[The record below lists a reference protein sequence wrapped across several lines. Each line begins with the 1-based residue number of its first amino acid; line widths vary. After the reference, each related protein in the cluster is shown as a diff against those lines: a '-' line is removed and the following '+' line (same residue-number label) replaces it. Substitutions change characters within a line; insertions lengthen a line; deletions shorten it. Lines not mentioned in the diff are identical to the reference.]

1 MLDGPLPDYAFS
13 GEGHDRLTDR
23 RSDPDFLEAAWA
35 DQRSRVVQM
44 YGRELAVEPGGDRLR
59 AVSPAEAPEG
69 QRMLLGAVDG
79 VVYFLIV
86 VDEDMPRESENEYRD
101 LRALASHLSQAD
113 LALALHAVSLG
124 GWHQRHPR
132 CSVCGVATEIFEAG
146 ASRRCPACSAQHF
159 PRTDPAVI
167 MLVID
172 GDDRCLLGHNVA
184 RPGGWYSTLAGFV
197 EPGET
202 PEQAVRREVREETGV
217 GVGAVR
223 YVGSQPWPFPS
234 ALMLG
239 YFAQA
244 TTTDIEVDGEEITHA
259 RWFSRAELAQSVE
272 SAEVVVPTRV
282 SIAGALLTRWYGK
295 ELPVAPTSPA
305 GPGRG

>member
-23 RSDPDFLEAAWA
+23 RSDPEFLTAAWA
-35 DQRSRVVQM
+35 DHRSRVVQLH
-44 YGRELAVEPGGDRLR
+44 GRELAVAPGGNRLR
-59 AVSPAEAPEG
+59 ALPPADAPDG
-69 QRMLLGAVDG
+69 QRMLLGAIDG

-86 VDEDMPRESENEYRD
+86 LGDEVPREPGTEYRD
-101 LRALASHLSQAD
+101 LRALASELSQDD

-132 CSVCGVATEIFEAG
+132 CSVCGVPTEIVEAG
-146 ASRRCPACSAQHF
+146 ASRRCPACSAQHV

-184 RPGGWYSTLAGFV
+184 RPRGWYSTLAGFV

-217 GVGAVR
+217 AVGAVR

-259 RWFSRAELAQSVE
+259 RWFSRDELTHSVK
-272 SAEVVVPTRV
+272 STEVVVPTRV

-295 ELPVAPTSPA
+295 ELPVAPPA
-305 GPGRG
+305 PSESGRN

>member
-13 GEGHDRLTDR
+13 SDGHDRLTDR
-23 RSDPDFLEAAWA
+23 RKDPEFLEAAWR
-35 DQRSRVVQM
+35 DSRSRVIQM
-44 YGRELAVEPGGDRLR
+44 HGRELAVEPGGDRLR
-59 AVSPAEAPEG
+59 AVPPAEAPDG
-69 QRMLLGAVDG
+69 QRMLLGAVAN

-86 VDEDMPRESENEYRD
+86 VGDEIPREPRVEYRD
-101 LRALASHLSQAD
+101 LRALASQLLQND
-113 LALALHAVSLG
+113 LALALHSVSLG

-132 CSVCGVATEIFEAG
+132 CSVCGMPTEIYEAG

-172 GDDRCLLGHNVA
+172 SDDRCLLGHNVA

-259 RWFSRAELAQSVE
+259 RWFGRDELARSIE
-272 SAEVVVPTRV
+272 SAEVAVPTRV

-295 ELPVAPTSPA
+295 ELPV
-305 GPGRG
+305 GPPSQSESGRG